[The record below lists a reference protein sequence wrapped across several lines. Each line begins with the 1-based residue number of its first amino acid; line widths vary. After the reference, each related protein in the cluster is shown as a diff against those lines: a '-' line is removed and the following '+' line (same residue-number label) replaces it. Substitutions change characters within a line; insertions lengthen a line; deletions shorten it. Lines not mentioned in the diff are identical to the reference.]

1 MFKAIGGALAS
12 FATKAG
18 AGVAKVAGAAGS
30 GIGSAVTKVAAAVPE
45 TVAKNA
51 GAAKD
56 SNLLTSSVDWLNN
69 QMGDSEFG
77 KGFRGNE
84 GYIVRDGN
92 GVDWGST
99 LARLSGGAAK
109 LALAKKIATLG
120 SGKDKAQ
127 NIMAALS
134 NNTQKGLSSY
144 TDWSA

>member
-1 MFKAIGGALAS
+1 MFAAIRSALAN
-12 FATKAG
+12 FAEKAG
-18 AGVAKVAGAAGS
+18 AKVAEAAGS
-30 GIGSAVTKVAAAVPE
+30 EIGSSITKVAAAVPE
-45 TVAKNA
+45 A
-51 GAAKD
+51 GAKASGAAND
-56 SNLLTSSVDWLNN
+56 SNLITSSVNWLNN

-92 GVDWGST
+92 GVAWGAT
-99 LARLSGGAAK
+99 LSRIAGGAAK

-127 NIMAALS
+127 NIMASLS

>member
-1 MFKAIGGALAS
+1 MFAAVAGVLKN
-12 FATKAG
+12 FATKVG
-18 AGVAKVAGAAGS
+18 AGVTKVAGAVPE
-30 GIGSAVTKVAAAVPE
+30 AVTTVAKAVPE
-45 TVAKNA
+45 A
-51 GAAKD
+51 GAKGAEAVKD

-92 GVDWGST
+92 GVAWGAT
-99 LARLSGGAAK
+99 LSRIAGGAAK

-127 NIMAALS
+127 NIMASLS